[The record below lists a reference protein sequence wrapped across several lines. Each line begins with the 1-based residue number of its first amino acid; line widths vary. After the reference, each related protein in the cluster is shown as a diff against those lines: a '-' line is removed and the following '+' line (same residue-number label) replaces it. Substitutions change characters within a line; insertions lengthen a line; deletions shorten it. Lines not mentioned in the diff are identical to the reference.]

1 MSTVFTLNPVKVNI
15 ISIRNV
21 IKKTIIFIG
30 VVPKDV
36 KNELTKIESSG
47 KHNSNNS
54 ILTKFYGKHWDIRL
68 GLRKS
73 LTKQQTKTGGDEFS
87 FDDNQVDLDEIQVD
101 NIISEIA
108 ENVNADV
115 EQIKNTVKPTNIS
128 ETRIQLQSQIPVI
141 QDNTITLDDLDDL
154 DGANDTEETSIS
166 YNKDD
171 FNLDKSKE
179 KRVSQITETEGSA
192 KIKFIFADPYISI
205 YPEDKILEFK
215 KKLYTVLEIPIFRQH
230 IWYVYQGRTYP
241 LNYSIFDNNSLI
253 YINTQEM
260 LSKYNDV
267 VHPPQLIENIPINT
281 RYYQKKAYLKV
292 VANDTFSI
300 LDEFYHNYG
309 ITEYNL
315 LDLNDF
321 INPSRKILTE
331 VITDAYQLE
340 LIYYSF
346 IILYW
351 PMLSLVAFSDYIKSE
366 SNIAKF
372 YPELQQPIREV
383 NQIYKLEKKI
393 IDEKIDLIT
402 NPKKRETLKKIRGNI
417 TNSITESI
425 ISILK
430 YQNSKDSI
438 LFIRNLFDKFPL
450 DDRVISCKCY
460 MTHNNRKI
468 ILSKTYK
475 NNNLIKEVLKIDSI
489 MFKIKVDKETTKT
502 LDLTF
507 FKNGNY
513 TIKSSW
519 HEEDQYDFDDIFQ
532 ICHNLTKSV
541 IDKINSFGSYVLA
554 MKKTLP
560 TMNKHN
566 AKFTEIG
573 MSMFYKKAF
582 TQNQFDI
589 LKSIMT
595 DYRKSGIVKDRVSEK
610 SFAEYYFSKGM
621 YQFKSDRIER
631 VITINNYYDFLTD
644 GTIKQKW
651 FTIFEKT
658 RITKIHHRFSD
669 IKIEIIGIKEK
680 EFFIFYNFILT
691 LFYLFNNRCGITD
704 VCKKEDML
712 LTEERTLKKTLRN
725 LKEQDPVLYNFKK
738 HFKTENVYSKICQK
752 PYQPLML
759 TKQGY
764 DNLPKDKKANAI
776 KYWNFTTNKD
786 AYYSCPN
793 PKYPFIKFIVKRH
806 PKDYC
811 IPCCK
816 KTQVAHSAKDA
827 KKIIYDICMK
837 SYKYEKSERTITM
850 GSRYIMSYGKDVE
863 QGRLS
868 RLPENSLEPLFY
880 ETYSIQT
887 QGIDPECITTDGYY
901 LYGVDQNVK
910 NIHNVGI
917 LNILIHATETSL
929 HDLINKLINL
939 LKSSPN
945 KFRILLDG
953 SISKYFKDLNEFI
966 TQLKSLFLS
975 SDVINFNELNADI
988 PWNDIFINIAYL
1000 FLNINVIYFQHKRHD
1015 TVKLVLPSYIT
1026 SKEQFLSKE
1035 FTNLIILQKRK
1046 NFFPIYLLNTDVFF
1060 KVKMFKQKLF
1070 NFNDPITI
1078 IIGRL
1083 VTSYFNE
1090 KIKKNIMDNINLVV
1104 IQSFTTDTKYKIQK
1118 IYVNSSNMCYYVHLI
1133 NNGKNGKSIHIPID
1147 LSHHL
1152 VSAKINITYEM
1163 FSRSKSNMNIET
1175 LLNFMK
1181 DFNYW
1186 IAQKSE
1192 EAGMLHTNADKKLP
1206 LEERVQPIYPYIKIS
1221 NWIVLASINQE
1232 INNGSNVIGFI
1243 CNNVNYYINTIKLA
1257 QALKIKKTPLIQM
1270 FYDPDEINKSIY
1282 SKSNNIP
1289 DIRSKIIGKSLYQSN
1304 LYQLLLLEF
1313 MTIFNNQI
1321 NVGLRKKIKEK
1332 LLSNFNKDFDE
1343 IMDEISKIIIDCDDY
1358 YKIKTQICEFINNH
1372 HSKNLLFQ
1380 EIDDS
1385 FYKFD
1390 KETFESIKKLPSDK
1404 LYKELDKIASK
1415 FVTFGDVSKIKNFEF
1430 PNMFISC
1437 QGQKDKT
1444 YCKNNRLIID
1454 KTTLK
1459 KLLEIMTADILNP
1472 VKEKWIF
1479 SSVFSDNV
1487 INFFKF
1493 TKRTDEFIT
1502 IEINE

>member
-1 MSTVFTLNPVKVNI
+1 MSTVFTLNPIKVNI

-36 KNELTKIESSG
+36 RNELTKIESSG
-47 KHNSNNS
+47 KHNSNNI
-54 ILTKFYGKHWDIRL
+54 ILSKFYGKHWDVRL
-68 GLRKS
+68 GLKKS
-73 LTKQQTKTGGDEFS
+73 LINKTGGDEFS

-101 NIISEIA
+101 NMISEIA
-108 ENVNADV
+108 EDV
-115 EQIKNTVKPTNIS
+115 DTESEVAQIKTRIKPANIS
-128 ETRIQLQSQIPVI
+128 ETRKQLHEQIEFV
-141 QDNTITLDDLDDL
+141 QDNIITLDELEEIDDVDEATLPSIDL
-154 DGANDTEETSIS
+154 SI
-166 YNKDD
+166 
-171 FNLDKSKE
+171 SKE
-179 KRVSQITETEGSA
+179 KRVSQITETEGDV

-241 LNYSIFDNNSLI
+241 LNYSVFDNDSLL
-253 YINTQEM
+253 YINIQEM
-260 LSKYNDV
+260 LIKYNDV
-267 VHPPQLIENIPINT
+267 TNPPQLIENIPVNT

-292 VANDTFSI
+292 VTNDTFSI

-309 ITEYNL
+309 VTEYNL
-315 LDLNDF
+315 LDLDDF
-321 INPSRKILTE
+321 VNPSRKILTE
-331 VITDAYQLE
+331 VINDSYQLE

-372 YPELQQPIREV
+372 YPELQQPIQEV

-402 NPKKRETLKKIRGNI
+402 NPKKRETLKKIKGTI

-450 DDRVISCKCY
+450 DDKVISCKCY
-460 MTHNNRKI
+460 IAHNGRKI
-468 ILSKTYK
+468 ILNKTYK
-475 NNNLIKEVLKIDSI
+475 NNNLIKEVLNIDSI
-489 MFKIKVDKETTKT
+489 MFKIKIDKETTKT
-502 LDLTF
+502 LALIF

-513 TIKSSW
+513 IIKSTW
-519 HEEDQYDFDDIFQ
+519 REEDHYDFDDIFQ
-532 ICHNLTKSV
+532 ICHNLTRPV
-541 IDKINSFGSYVLA
+541 IDQINSFGSYVLA

-589 LKSIMT
+589 LKSIMS
-595 DYRKSGIVKDRVSEK
+595 DYRKAGIVRDKVSEK

-621 YQFKSDRIER
+621 YQFKSNRIER
-631 VITINNYYDFLTD
+631 MITINNYYDFLTD
-644 GTIKQKW
+644 GIIKQKW
-651 FTIFEKT
+651 FNIFERT
-658 RITKIHHRFSD
+658 RVTKIHHRFSD

-680 EFFIFYNFILT
+680 EFFIFYNFIMT
-691 LFYLFNNRCGITD
+691 LFYLFNNRCEITD
-704 VCKKEDML
+704 VCKKEDVL
-712 LTEERTLKKTLRN
+712 LTEERILKKTLRN
-725 LKEQDPVLYNFKK
+725 LKEQDPILYNFKK

-759 TKQGY
+759 NKQGY
-764 DNLPKDKKANAI
+764 DDLPKDKKVNVI

-816 KTQVAHSAKDA
+816 KTQVIQSTKDA

-837 SYKYEKSERTITM
+837 SHKYEKTEQTITL
-850 GSRYIMSYGKDVE
+850 GSRYIMAYGKDVE
-863 QGRLS
+863 PGRLS

-880 ETYSIQT
+880 ETYSILT
-887 QGIDPECITTDGYY
+887 QGIDQECINTDGYY
-901 LYGVDQNVK
+901 LYGVEQNIN

-929 HDLINKLINL
+929 HDFINKVINL
-939 LKSSPN
+939 LKATPN

-953 SISKYFKDLNEFI
+953 SISKYFKGLNDFI
-966 TQLKSLFLS
+966 IQLRSLFLS
-975 SDVINFNELNADI
+975 STIINFNEMNIDI
-988 PWNDIFINIAYL
+988 PWNEIFINIAYL
-1000 FLNINVIYFQHKRHD
+1000 FLNINAIYFQHKRHD

-1026 SKEQFLSKE
+1026 SKEQFLSKD

-1046 NFFPIYLLNTDVFF
+1046 NFYPIYLLNTDVFF

-1104 IQSFTTDTKYKIQK
+1104 IQSFTTDTNYKIHK

-1133 NNGKNGKSIHIPID
+1133 NNGKNIHIPIE

-1152 VSAKINITYEM
+1152 TSTKINITYEM
-1163 FSRSKSNMNIET
+1163 FSRSKSKMNITT
-1175 LLNFMK
+1175 LMNFMK

-1192 EAGMLHTNADKKLP
+1192 KAGMLHTDVDKNLP

-1221 NWIVLASINQE
+1221 NWIVLAGINQE

-1243 CNNVNYYINTIKLA
+1243 CNNINYYIDTIKLA
-1257 QALKIKKTPLIQM
+1257 QALKIKKNPIIQM
-1270 FYDPDEINKSIY
+1270 FYDPDEINKNIY
-1282 SKSNNIP
+1282 AKSNNIP
-1289 DIRSKIIGKSLYQSN
+1289 DTRSKTIGKSLYQSN

-1313 MTIFNNQI
+1313 MTIFNNQK
-1321 NVGLRKKIKEK
+1321 NVNLRKKIKGI

-1343 IMDEISKIIIDCDDY
+1343 IMADIFKLVINCDDY
-1358 YKIKTQICEFINNH
+1358 DKIRIQICEFVNTH

-1390 KETFESIKKLPSDK
+1390 RETFDAIKKLPSDK
-1404 LYKELDKIASK
+1404 LFKELEKIASK
-1415 FVTFGDVSKIKNFEF
+1415 FVTFGDVSKIKDFEF

-1437 QGQKDKT
+1437 QGQKDKS
-1444 YCKNNRLIID
+1444 YCKNNRIIID
-1454 KTTLK
+1454 KNTLK

-1493 TKRTDEFIT
+1493 TKRSDEFVT
-1502 IEINE
+1502 IEIDE

>member
-1 MSTVFTLNPVKVNI
+1 MSTVFTLNPIKLNI
-15 ISIRNV
+15 ISIRNA

-54 ILTKFYGKHWDIRL
+54 ILTKFYGKHWDVRL
-68 GLRKS
+68 GLKKS
-73 LTKQQTKTGGDEFS
+73 LTDKTGGDEFS
-87 FDDNQVDLDEIQVD
+87 FDDNQVDLNEIQLD

-108 ENVNADV
+108 ENEDLDDESEVN
-115 EQIKNTVKPTNIS
+115 QIKNVVKPANIS
-128 ETRIQLQSQIPVI
+128 ETSKQLQSQIPTS
-141 QDNTITLDDLDDL
+141 QDNIITLDDL
-154 DGANDTEETSIS
+154 EEDQS
-166 YNKDD
+166 YITDA
-171 FNLDKSKE
+171 FNSDNLKKT
-179 KRVSQITETEGSA
+179 RVSQITETEGSV

-241 LNYSIFDNNSLI
+241 LNYSIFDNNSLL
-253 YINTQEM
+253 YINVQEM

-267 VHPPQLIENIPINT
+267 INPPQLIENIPVNT
-281 RYYQKKAYLKV
+281 KYYQKKAYLKV
-292 VANDTFSI
+292 VTNDTFSL

-321 INPSRKILTE
+321 ILPSRKILTE
-331 VITDAYQLE
+331 VITDMYQLE

-351 PMLSLVAFSDYIKSE
+351 PMLSLVAFADYIKSE
-366 SNIAKF
+366 NNIAKF
-372 YPELQQPIREV
+372 YPELQQPIQEV

-402 NPKKRETLKKIRGNI
+402 NPKKRDTLKKIRGTI

-425 ISILK
+425 ISVLK

-450 DDRVISCKCY
+450 DDKVISCKCY
-460 MTHNNRKI
+460 MIHNGRKI
-468 ILSKTYK
+468 ILNKTYK
-475 NNNLIKEVLKIDSI
+475 GNSLIKEVLNIDSI

-502 LDLTF
+502 MALTF

-513 TIKSSW
+513 IIKSSW
-519 HEEDQYDFDDIFQ
+519 REEDQYDFDDIFQ

-582 TQNQFDI
+582 TQNQFDV
-589 LKSIMT
+589 LKSIMA
-595 DYRKSGIVKDRVSEK
+595 DYRKAGIVKDRVSEK
-610 SFAEYYFSKGM
+610 SFAEYYFCKGM

-644 GTIKQKW
+644 GVIKQKW

-680 EFFIFYNFILT
+680 EFFIFYNFIMT
-691 LFYLFNNRCGITD
+691 LFYLFNNKCGITD
-704 VCKKEDML
+704 VCKKEDMV
-712 LTEERTLKKTLRN
+712 LTTERTLKKTLRN

-759 TKQGY
+759 NKQGY
-764 DNLPKDKKANAI
+764 DNLPKDKKVNAI

-793 PKYPFIKFIVKRH
+793 SKYPFIKFIVKRH

-816 KTQVAHSAKDA
+816 KTQVAQSNKDA

-837 SYKYEKSERTITM
+837 SHKYEKAERTITL

-863 QGRLS
+863 PGRLS

-887 QGIDPECITTDGYY
+887 QGIDQECITTDGYY
-901 LYGVDQNVK
+901 LYGVEQNIN

-917 LNILIHATETSL
+917 LNILIHTTETSVQDFI
-929 HDLINKLINL
+929 HKLINL
-939 LKSSPN
+939 LKATPT

-953 SISKYFKDLNEFI
+953 AISKYFKDLNDFI
-966 TQLKSLFLS
+966 AQLKSLFLPANA
-975 SDVINFNELNADI
+975 INFNEINADI
-988 PWNDIFINIAYL
+988 PWNEIFINIAYL
-1000 FLNINVIYFQHKRHD
+1000 FLNINIIYFQHKRHD
-1015 TVKLVLPSYIT
+1015 AIKLVLPSYIT
-1026 SKEQFLSKE
+1026 SKEQFLSNE
-1035 FTNLIILQKRK
+1035 FTNLIILQKKK

-1090 KIKKNIMDNINLVV
+1090 KIKKNIIDNINLFV
-1104 IQSFTTDTKYKIQK
+1104 IQSFTTDTNYKIQK

-1133 NNGKNGKSIHIPID
+1133 NNGKNIHIPIE

-1152 VSAKINITYEM
+1152 ASTKINITYDM
-1163 FSRSKSNMNIET
+1163 FSRSKSKMDIT
-1175 LLNFMK
+1175 ALMNFMK
-1181 DFNYW
+1181 NFNYW

-1221 NWIVLASINQE
+1221 NWIVLAGINQE
-1232 INNGSNVIGFI
+1232 INNNANVIGFI
-1243 CNNVNYYINTIKLA
+1243 CNNINYYINTIKLS
-1257 QALKIKKTPLIQM
+1257 QALKIKKAPIIQM
-1270 FYDPDEINKSIY
+1270 FYDPDEINKSICA
-1282 SKSNNIP
+1282 KSNIIP
-1289 DIRSKIIGKSLYQSN
+1289 DIRSKTIGKSLYQSN

-1313 MTIFNNQI
+1313 MTVFNNQI
-1321 NVGLRKKIKEK
+1321 NIKLRKKIKEK

-1343 IMDEISKIIIDCDDY
+1343 LMEAISKLVIDCDDY
-1358 YKIKTQICEFINNH
+1358 YKIKTQICEFINTH

-1390 KETFESIKKLPSDK
+1390 KETFESIKKLPNEK
-1404 LYKELDKIASK
+1404 LFKELEKIANK
-1415 FVTFGDVSKIKNFEF
+1415 FVTVGDVSKIKDFEF

-1454 KTTLK
+1454 KNTLK

-1479 SSVFSDNV
+1479 SSIFSDNV

-1493 TKRTDEFIT
+1493 TKRADEFII
-1502 IEINE
+1502 IEIDE

>member
-1 MSTVFTLNPVKVNI
+1 MSTVFTLNPIKVNI

-36 KNELTKIESSG
+36 RNELTKIESSG
-47 KHNSNNS
+47 KHNSNNI
-54 ILTKFYGKHWDIRL
+54 ILNKFYGKHWDVKL
-68 GLRKS
+68 GLKKS
-73 LTKQQTKTGGDEFS
+73 LINKTGGDEFS

-101 NIISEIA
+101 NMISEIA
-108 ENVNADV
+108 EDV
-115 EQIKNTVKPTNIS
+115 DTESEVDQLKNRIKPANIS
-128 ETRIQLQSQIPVI
+128 ETRKQLHEQIQSV
-141 QDNTITLDDLDDL
+141 QDNIITLDELEEIDDVDEAPLPSIDL
-154 DGANDTEETSIS
+154 SIS
-166 YNKDD
+166 
-171 FNLDKSKE
+171 KE
-179 KRVSQITETEGSA
+179 QRVSQITETEGA
-192 KIKFIFADPYISI
+192 VKIKFIFADPYISI

-241 LNYSIFDNNSLI
+241 LNYSVFDNDSLL
-253 YINTQEM
+253 YINIQGM
-260 LSKYNDV
+260 LIKYNDV
-267 VHPPQLIENIPINT
+267 TNPPQLIENIPVNT

-292 VANDTFSI
+292 VTNDTFSI

-309 ITEYNL
+309 VAEYNL
-315 LDLNDF
+315 LDLDDF
-321 INPSRKILTE
+321 VNPSRKILTE
-331 VITDAYQLE
+331 VINDSYQLE

-372 YPELQQPIREV
+372 YPELQQPIQEV

-402 NPKKRETLKKIRGNI
+402 NPKKRETLKKIRGTI

-450 DDRVISCKCY
+450 DDKVISCKCY
-460 MTHNNRKI
+460 IAHNGRKI
-468 ILSKTYK
+468 ILNKTYK
-475 NNNLIKEVLKIDSI
+475 NNNLIKEVLDIDSI

-502 LDLTF
+502 LALIF

-513 TIKSSW
+513 IIKSTW
-519 HEEDQYDFDDIFQ
+519 REEDNYDFDDIFQ
-532 ICHNLTKSV
+532 ICHNLTKPV
-541 IDKINSFGSYVLA
+541 IDQINSFGSYVLA

-589 LKSIMT
+589 LKSIMS
-595 DYRKSGIVKDRVSEK
+595 DYRKAGIVRDRVSEK

-621 YQFKSDRIER
+621 YQFKSNRIER
-631 VITINNYYDFLTD
+631 MITINNYYNFLTD
-644 GTIKQKW
+644 GIIKQKW
-651 FTIFEKT
+651 FSVFEKT

-680 EFFIFYNFILT
+680 EFFIFYNFIMT

-704 VCKKEDML
+704 VCKKEDVL
-712 LTEERTLKKTLRN
+712 LTEERILKKTLRN

-759 TKQGY
+759 NKQGY
-764 DNLPKDKKANAI
+764 DDLPKDKKVNAI

-816 KTQVAHSAKDA
+816 KTQVIQSTKDA

-837 SYKYEKSERTITM
+837 SHKYEKTERTITL

-863 QGRLS
+863 TGRLS

-880 ETYSIQT
+880 ETYSILT
-887 QGIDPECITTDGYY
+887 QGIDQECITTDGYY
-901 LYGVDQNVK
+901 LYGVEQNIN

-929 HDLINKLINL
+929 HDFINKVINL
-939 LKSSPN
+939 LKATPN

-953 SISKYFKDLNEFI
+953 SISKYFKGLNDFI
-966 TQLKSLFLS
+966 IQLRSLFLS
-975 SDVINFNELNADI
+975 STIINFNEMNIDI
-988 PWNDIFINIAYL
+988 PWNEIFINIAYL
-1000 FLNINVIYFQHKRHD
+1000 FLNINAIYFQHKRYD

-1026 SKEQFLSKE
+1026 SKEQFLSKD

-1046 NFFPIYLLNTDVFF
+1046 NFYPIYLLNTDVFF

-1078 IIGRL
+1078 IIGQL

-1104 IQSFTTDTKYKIQK
+1104 IQSFTTDTNYKIHK

-1133 NNGKNGKSIHIPID
+1133 NNGKNIHIPIE
-1147 LSHHL
+1147 LSHYL
-1152 VSAKINITYEM
+1152 TSTKINITYEM
-1163 FSRSKSNMNIET
+1163 FSRSKSKMNITT
-1175 LLNFMK
+1175 LMNFMK

-1192 EAGMLHTNADKKLP
+1192 KAGMLHTDVDKNLP

-1221 NWIVLASINQE
+1221 NWIVLAGINQE

-1243 CNNVNYYINTIKLA
+1243 CNNINYYIDTIKLA
-1257 QALKIKKTPLIQM
+1257 QALKIKKNPIIQM
-1270 FYDPDEINKSIY
+1270 FYDPDEINKNIY
-1282 SKSNNIP
+1282 AKSNNIP
-1289 DIRSKIIGKSLYQSN
+1289 DTRSKTIGKSLYQIN

-1313 MTIFNNQI
+1313 MTIFNNQK
-1321 NVGLRKKIKEK
+1321 NVNLRKKIKGI

-1343 IMDEISKIIIDCDDY
+1343 IMADIFKLVSNCDDY
-1358 YKIKTQICEFINNH
+1358 DKIRMQICEFVNTH

-1390 KETFESIKKLPSDK
+1390 RETFDAIKSLPSDK
-1404 LYKELDKIASK
+1404 LFKELEKIASK
-1415 FVTFGDVSKIKNFEF
+1415 FVTFGDVSKIKDFEF

-1437 QGQKDKT
+1437 QGQKDKS
-1444 YCKNNRLIID
+1444 YCKNNRIIID
-1454 KTTLK
+1454 KNTLK

-1493 TKRTDEFIT
+1493 TKRSDEFVT
-1502 IEINE
+1502 IEIDE